1 MKHFHR
7 SFIRHSKITNASL
20 SQNWHVQTSLLVIM
34 QEMWVWF
41 FNIAMKFFSLVSAKT
56 YYLSTSFQVQY
67 QSEHFL
73 DKNKDYVVPEH
84 QEMLSSSKCSF
95 VSGLFPPLSE
105 ESAKSSKFSSIGSR
119 FKVYKI
125 WFFILSV
132 SDRPY
137 LNPKVRRLILLY
149 LFVQLQLQQLM
160 DTLNLTE
167 PHYIRCVKPNT
178 QLKPFIFE
186 HMNVI
191 QQLRSGVSLSS
202 VIFSE

>member
-1 MKHFHR
+1 VLPNVH
-7 SFIRHSKITNASL
+7 L
-20 SQNWHVQTSLLVIM
+20 YQV
-34 QEMWVWF
+34 
-41 FNIAMKFFSLVSAKT
+41 FSL
-56 YYLSTSFQVQY
+56 
-67 QSEHFL
+67 HFL
-73 DKNKDYVVPEH
+73 RSQPNL
-84 QEMLSSSKCSF
+84 LSF
-95 VSGLFPPLSE
+95 LPLVLV
-105 ESAKSSKFSSIGSR
+105 SR
-119 FKVYKI
+119 FIKYGS
-125 WFFILSV
+125 LYCQST

-191 QQLRSGVSLSS
+191 QQLRSGVSL
-202 VIFSE
+202 IKN